1 MADVQDKGKS
11 DSPKF
16 SWLNYSRIAV
26 NTSIMK
32 AMAHSSKNL
41 SSVRCLTNGSI
52 QCLFNNTHSE
62 LIVLC
67 VDSNVAKTSAKT
79 RVHAS
84 VRNSVEGGR
93 AQPLSLPMPEPL
105 C

>member
-16 SWLNYSRIAV
+16 SLLHYLQIAV

-32 AMAHSSKNL
+32 AMAHSPKNL
-41 SSVRCLTNGSI
+41 SPVRCLTNGSI

-62 LIVLC
+62 LSTVC
-67 VDSNVAKTSAKT
+67 
-79 RVHAS
+79 REQ
-84 VRNSVEGGR
+84 RG
-93 AQPLSLPMPEPL
+93 
-105 C
+105 